1 MENDVET
8 IKKDFNVAEKMYN
21 SMSKESLVKLLLLR
35 DTLDLQLT
43 SNGNSTELWYYVA
56 DETGC
61 KYITDK
67 MPEQVFIEDKSA
79 FAGLYITSGEVNIR
93 IPRYLEHLFPEIEYG
108 DGPVKINLTIS

>member
-8 IKKDFNVAEKMYN
+8 IKQDFTIAEKMYN
-21 SMSKESLVKLLLLR
+21 DMSKESLVKLLLLR

-43 SNGNSTELWYYVA
+43 TNENSTELWYYVA

-79 FAGLYITSGEVNIR
+79 YNGLFITSGEVNIR
-93 IPRYLEHLFPEIEYG
+93 IPRCLEHLFPEIKYG
-108 DGPVKINLTIS
+108 DGPIKVTLTIS